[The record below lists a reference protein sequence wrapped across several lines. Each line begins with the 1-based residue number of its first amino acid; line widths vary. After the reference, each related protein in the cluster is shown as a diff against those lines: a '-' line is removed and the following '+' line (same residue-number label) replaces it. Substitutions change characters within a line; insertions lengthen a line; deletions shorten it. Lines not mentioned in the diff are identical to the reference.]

1 MRILQIYKDY
11 TPVLG
16 GIENHIRALS
26 EGLAARGHEVT
37 VLVTALTRRGH
48 AEERGGVTVLR
59 AGRLLHAAST
69 PLSPEMLWWARR
81 LRPDVV
87 NLHFPFPPGDV
98 ACAALP
104 GGPPLVV
111 TYHSDIVRQ
120 RALLRLYRPLLHRT
134 LRHAARIIA
143 TSPNY
148 VASSPWLRP
157 HVAKCALVP
166 LSVDA
171 GRFERFDGARAE
183 AFRREAGGRP
193 ALLFVGRLRYYKGLH
208 FLLKAL
214 AGLDA
219 ALLVAGTGPERA
231 RLEALAASLGVAGR
245 VRWLGDVSD
254 DDLPALYAAAD
265 AYVLPAH
272 LRSEAFGIS
281 LLEAQAA
288 GLPIVS
294 TELGTGTSYANQ
306 HGVTGLVVPPADP
319 AALARAARV
328 LLANPELRA
337 RMGENGRRRARDM
350 FSPERMVALTEQ
362 VYGEAVGQR
371 SG

>member
-1 MRILQIYKDY
+1 MHILQIYKDY
-11 TPVLG
+11 PPVLG

-26 EGLAARGHEVT
+26 EGLAARGHRVT
-37 VLVTALTRRGH
+37 VLVTALTRRSQR
-48 AEERGGVTVLR
+48 EERNGVTVLR

-69 PLSPEMLWWARR
+69 PLSPAMLLWARGI
-81 LRPDVV
+81 RPDVV

-98 ACAALP
+98 AYAALP
-104 GGPPLVV
+104 NGPPLVV

-120 RALLRLYRPLLHRT
+120 KLLLRLYRPLLERT
-134 LRHAARIIA
+134 LRRAARIIA

-157 HVAKCALVP
+157 HVAKCAVVP

-171 GRFERFDGARAE
+171 ARFEQFNRAQRDV
-183 AFRREAGGRP
+183 FRREASGRP

-208 FLLKAL
+208 FLLEAL
-214 AGLDA
+214 AQLDA
-219 ALLVAGTGPERA
+219 TLLVAGTGPERA
-231 RLEALAASLGVAGR
+231 NLEALATSLGVAPR
-245 VRWLGDVSD
+245 VRWLGDVRD

-294 TELGTGTSYANQ
+294 TELGTGTSFANR

-328 LLANPELRA
+328 LLANPALRA
-337 RMGENGRRRARDM
+337 RMGENGRRRAREL
-350 FSPERMVALTEQ
+350 FSPEAMVLLTER
-362 VYGEAVGQR
+362 VYGEATG
-371 SG
+371 